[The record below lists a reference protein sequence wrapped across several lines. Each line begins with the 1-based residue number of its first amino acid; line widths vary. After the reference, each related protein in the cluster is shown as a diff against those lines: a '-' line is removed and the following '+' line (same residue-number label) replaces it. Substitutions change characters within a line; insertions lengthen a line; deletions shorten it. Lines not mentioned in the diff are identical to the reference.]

1 MLIDFRPPG
10 GVQHAGHD
18 SDGCGHQLVDDALTV
33 SSAKPEQL
41 SKRKQRSSLAM
52 RLADFRRRMEM
63 LRAQAAT
70 SCCGCGRSRGRSR
83 APSDFQNN
91 LQSTSKVSPSRRAND
106 IRRTPEPL
114 GTSTP
119 KGRRCAWPLLSSCSQ
134 PLPLAPPS
142 AAAILRARQGGLL
155 LSNLRSLR
163 VTGLL
168 RTCYS
173 RRGAGAAGP

>member
-10 GVQHAGHD
+10 GVQHAGHG

-41 SKRKQRSSLAM
+41 SKRKQRSSRCAS
-52 RLADFRRRMEM
+52 RTSGGGWRCCV
-63 LRAQAAT
+63 LRQPQAAAAVV
-70 SCCGCGRSRGRSR
+70 GRVAEVERLPR
-83 APSDFQNN
+83 ARTELN
-91 LQSTSKVSPSRRAND
+91 LRVSLAISARERHP
-106 IRRTPEPL
+106 TPEAL

>member
-1 MLIDFRPPG
+1 MPRGGEVHGVLIDFRPPG

-41 SKRKQRSSLAM
+41 AM

-83 APSDFQNN
+83 APWTSK
-91 LQSTSKVSPSRRAND
+91 LHLHSTSKVSPSRRAND